1 MNDIITGIIEL
12 KTFII
17 VAAIGTLLCGACL
30 LLKCR
35 KFQWEGKSRKWI
47 GFFYELKMTDSVPLA
62 ITMLKFFLLFSILL
76 TGGHVEL
83 VHIILYLLMEI
94 LFLGWRRTTKGLLA
108 DIVMGVVTAGVLVVM
123 QLLYHYLH
131 EIIMDGKIFTVVI
144 LLGILVNI
152 NAVADIFRCCSYIML
167 KKGNRTHG
175 KTKEHI

>member
-47 GFFYELKMTDSVPLA
+47 GFFYELKMADSVPLA

-76 TGGHVEL
+76 TGGHVEP
-83 VHIILYLLMEI
+83 VHIILYLLKI

-131 EIIMDGKIFTVVI
+131 EIIMDGKILTVVI
-144 LLGILVNI
+144 LLGILVSI
-152 NAVADIFRCCSYIML
+152 NAVADIFRSGSYIMV
-167 KKGNRTHG
+167 KKGNKAHG

>member
-12 KTFII
+12 KIFII
-17 VAAIGTLLCGACL
+17 VAAIGTLLCGAYL

-35 KFQWEGKSRKWI
+35 NFQWEGKSRKWI
-47 GFFYELKMTDSVPLA
+47 GFFYELKLADSVPLA
-62 ITMLKFFLLFSILL
+62 VTLLKFFLLFSILI

-83 VHIILYLLMEI
+83 VHIILYLILEI
-94 LFLGWRRTTKGLLA
+94 LYLGWRGTTKGLLT

-123 QLLYHYLH
+123 QMLYHYLH
-131 EIIMDGKIFTVVI
+131 EIIMDGKILTVVI
-144 LLGILVNI
+144 LLGILICI
-152 NAVADIFRCCSYIML
+152 NGIADIFRCGSYIMV

>member
-17 VAAIGTLLCGACL
+17 VAAIGTILCGGYL

-47 GFFYELKMTDSVPLA
+47 GFFYELKMADSVPLA
-62 ITMLKFFLLFSILL
+62 ITMLKFFLLFSILI

-83 VHIILYLLMEI
+83 VHIILYLMLEI

-108 DIVMGVVTAGVLVVM
+108 DIVMGVVTIGVLIVM

-131 EIIMDGKIFTVVI
+131 EIIMDGKILTVVI

-152 NAVADIFRCCSYIML
+152 NAVADIFRCSSYIML
-167 KKGNRTHG
+167 KKGNGTHG